1 MLKNLLLGVMSAA
14 VATSVFSAAA
24 TLAGVARADQ
34 TSAKAVTVPVE
45 KTAPTS
51 GKLMYGNY
59 CASCHGVTG
68 RGNGAKAAALKTPP
82 ADLTVLS
89 KNHGGKFPAAHIATV
104 LQFGVEFP
112 SHGTVEMP
120 VWGPVLGKMDQ
131 ANPQDRQLR
140 ISNLTQYLET
150 MQAK

>member
-1 MLKNLLLGVMSAA
+1 MEKLMLKNLLIGVLGAA
-14 VATSVFSAAA
+14 VATSVFAAAA
-24 TLAGVARADQ
+24 TLTGVVQ
-34 TSAKAVTVPVE
+34 VE
-45 KTAPTS
+45 KTSPIS
-51 GKLMYGNY
+51 GKAMYGSY
-59 CASCHGVTG
+59 CASCHGATG
-68 RGNGAKAAALKTPP
+68 RGNGPMAAELKTRP

-89 KNHGGKFPAAHIATV
+89 KNYGGKFPSAHIASV
-104 LQFGVEFP
+104 LQFGVVNP

-140 ISNLTQYLET
+140 ISNLAQYLET